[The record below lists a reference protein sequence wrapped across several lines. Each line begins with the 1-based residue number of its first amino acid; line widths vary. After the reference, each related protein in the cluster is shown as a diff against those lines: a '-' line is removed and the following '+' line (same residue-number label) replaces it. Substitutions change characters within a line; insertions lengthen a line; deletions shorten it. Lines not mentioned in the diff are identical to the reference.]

1 MYHQTQIPH
10 NNMPPYVN
18 RPYRLYEEHYEGIRV
33 MIRHFVKK
41 RAEMNGKENHH
52 DAYYYFKMVAKL
64 SKIKDGQFYGDKE
77 KHFLNNCRD
86 LYIMDT
92 HYQFKDVKA
101 HKVSWKNV

>member
-1 MYHQTQIPH
+1 MYHQTQMPH

-18 RPYRLYEEHYEGIRV
+18 RPYRLYEKHYEGIRV
-33 MIRHFVKK
+33 MIRHFVRK
-41 RAEMNGKENHH
+41 RVEMDAKGDHQDAE
-52 DAYYYFKMVAKL
+52 YYFKMVAKL
-64 SKIKDGQFYGDKE
+64 GKIKDLQFYGDEE

-101 HKVSWKNV
+101 QKIS

>member
-18 RPYRLYEEHYEGIRV
+18 RPYRLYEKHYEGIRV

-41 RAEMNGKENHH
+41 RIEMDSKGEEHEAE
-52 DAYYYFKMVAKL
+52 YYFHKVAKL
-64 SKIKDGQFYGDKE
+64 GKIKDSQFYGDEE

-92 HYQFKDVKA
+92 HYQFKDIKA
-101 HKVSWKNV
+101 KKVS